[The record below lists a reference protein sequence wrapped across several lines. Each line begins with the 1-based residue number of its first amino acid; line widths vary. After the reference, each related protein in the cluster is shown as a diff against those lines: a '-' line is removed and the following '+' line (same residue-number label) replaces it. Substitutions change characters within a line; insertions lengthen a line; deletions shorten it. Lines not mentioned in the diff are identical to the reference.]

1 MHNTV
6 KLVIISMFELV
17 YIAFVTV
24 RGIGTPGSDWT
35 STPKSTSSFCGA
47 TAPLFGGLNPYN
59 LQYIKTIYSSTQYH
73 LHVGLGVI
81 PSVRGEGSA

>member
-1 MHNTV
+1 MHKTV

-35 STPKSTSSFCGA
+35 STPKSTSPFCGGHSSFVWRA
-47 TAPLFGGLNPYN
+47 RS
-59 LQYIKTIYSSTQYH
+59 LQSILHKDNIY
-73 LHVGLGVI
+73 
-81 PSVRGEGSA
+81 